1 MSLGVLREIVDPSHK
16 IDPKFAMQVVI
27 TIDGK
32 IVTGIVASEDK
43 DTISMIVNP
52 EAPEPTVIK
61 RDDIDEIEKSSK
73 SLMPK
78 AFASPRTR
86 FSNCSPICKMLNRFL
101 PRSKPRTRCQ
111 CIPLAIL
118 QEFSSS
124 RGIAPVTFARY
135 DRGDLGKI
143 YRCAS

>member
-1 MSLGVLREIVDPSHK
+1 MCIRDRTDVFKRWKGDFLGVLREIVDPSHK

-78 AFASPRTR
+78 ALLDR
-86 FSNCSPICKMLNRFL
+86 FTKDEIFELLAYLQNAESL
-101 PRSKPRTRCQ
+101 PAAK
-111 CIPLAIL
+111 
-118 QEFSSS
+118 
-124 RGIAPVTFARY
+124 
-135 DRGDLGKI
+135 
-143 YRCAS
+143 